1 MLINISHRAE
11 SFSVSH
17 TALAPDYI
25 SKNMETIVF
34 HNHLDYGH
42 MVNFESINR
51 EGEKTWSKGT
61 QVLGKKR

>member
-1 MLINISHRAE
+1 M
-11 SFSVSH
+11 SH